1 MRLTDKIPT
10 PKAVEILMR
19 SVLDSEKS
27 VEDRIEDATYL
38 TVIQS
43 RIDKVLNNFQQEYE
57 EYVVLMMKKQ
67 EDRMKYENSPD
78 SRYSFRS

>member
-27 VEDRIEDATYL
+27 VEHRIEDATYL

-57 EYVVLMMKKQ
+57 EYVTLMMKKQ

-78 SRYSFRS
+78 S

>member
-43 RIDKVLNNFQQEYE
+43 RIDKVLDNFQQEYE
-57 EYVVLMMKKQ
+57 EYVVLTMKKQ

-78 SRYSFRS
+78 S